1 LDKHQKALRKFGKK
15 VRELRK
21 AKGWSQEHFADL
33 AELDR
38 SYMGAVERAEQN
50 LTFKNISRIAATLN
64 LSLSE
69 LFEEI

>member
-1 LDKHQKALRKFGKK
+1 VDKHQKALRKFGKR

-21 AKGWSQEHFADL
+21 ANGWSQEHFADL

-50 LTFKNISRIAATLN
+50 PSFKNISRIASALGVTF
-64 LSLSE
+64 SD
-69 LFEEI
+69 LFDGV